1 MLFVRCFSGRCWIE
15 SYAEFP
21 TAGCKAPPQSSDF
34 FLSLVSSALL
44 QIHSDLLESMCTLL
58 LLLLLL
64 LTPRSEPCV
73 FTLLEESAVFLP
85 RVGVKAEPKLA
96 LCRLTCRSGS

>member
-1 MLFVRCFSGRCWIE
+1 M
-15 SYAEFP
+15 
-21 TAGCKAPPQSSDF
+21 
-34 FLSLVSSALL
+34 
-44 QIHSDLLESMCTLL
+44 LL

-64 LTPRSEPCV
+64 LTPRSEPFV